1 MLCSEYSLVKSEK
14 HLQTVIPLRCRCWH
28 CDECRP
34 LRTAQLIAKAKAGS
48 PTLFITLTSKRRPGL
63 TADEAAVQIAHAWR
77 TIRAEYLRKHGKGSL
92 PFLAVFEATKRGW
105 PHIHIVACC
114 EWLSQKW
121 LSERMAALASS
132 PIVDV
137 RRVHNQSK
145 IAAYISKYIGKN
157 PHRFKGVKRYW
168 ASRDFG
174 WEKTAWY
181 KLLKEMAPKWEVVRI
196 AWRLYAYMSEHPSVT
211 VEYGR
216 NQALIRPRAP
226 P

>member
-1 MLCSEYSLVKSEK
+1 MLCSEYSLVKNETR
-14 HLQTVIPLRCRCWH
+14 LQTVIPLRCRCWH
-28 CDECRP
+28 CDECRL
-34 LRTAQLIAKAKAGS
+34 LRTAQLVAKAKAGS
-48 PTLFITLTSKRRPGL
+48 PTLFITLTSKRREGL
-63 TADEAAVQIAHAWR
+63 TADEAAVQIARAWR
-77 TIRAEYLRKHGKGSL
+77 KIRAEYLRKHGKGSL
-92 PFLAVFEATKRGW
+92 PFLAVFEATKKGW

-121 LSERMAALASS
+121 LSARMDDLAES

-137 RRVHNQSK
+137 RRVHDQSK
-145 IAAYISKYIGKN
+145 VAAYISKYIGKN

-168 ASRDFG
+168 CSRDYG

-181 KLLKEMAPKWEVVRI
+181 KMVKDMAPKWEVVRMHWKLWAKI
-196 AWRLYAYMSEHPSVT
+196 AESASMT

-216 NQALIRPRAP
+216 NQAEIRPRGP